1 MCDKK
6 IQIHRRHDQRNNPKI
21 PKYCRRHG
29 FGENTEEG
37 SDAAELIVKDQN
49 CFQIAT
55 TVQKLK
61 VSIRSHG
68 GSWVE
73 PLPIS
78 EKIGRYVTVISRDI
92 TSIG

>member
-37 SDAAELIVKDQN
+37 SDAAELIVNDQN
-49 CFQIAT
+49 
-55 TVQKLK
+55 
-61 VSIRSHG
+61 
-68 GSWVE
+68 
-73 PLPIS
+73 
-78 EKIGRYVTVISRDI
+78 
-92 TSIG
+92 